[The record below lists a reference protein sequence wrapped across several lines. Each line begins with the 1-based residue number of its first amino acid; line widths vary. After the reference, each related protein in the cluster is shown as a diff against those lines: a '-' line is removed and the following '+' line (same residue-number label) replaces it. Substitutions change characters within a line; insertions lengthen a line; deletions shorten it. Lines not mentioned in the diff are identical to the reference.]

1 MAIEARIRELGA
13 RHKTLER
20 VIEEEARLPAADSLH
35 VNELKRKRLQ
45 LKDEIDVL
53 RAARAQ

>member
-35 VNELKRKRLQ
+35 VNELKRKRLK